1 VIGITIHSD
10 TAYRFLPRNE
20 LESDKGTN
28 AKYSEAALQA
38 LMTQIQP
45 ANAEV
50 CVLHVL
56 EVTLGDYQSQDVFEG
71 AHGAKLGFA
80 HELVERFAKPLKEAG
95 FATKTVVQEGTAK
108 DAIVA
113 FAEEYKPDLIF
124 LGSHGRRGW
133 KRLTLGS
140 VSEAVAR
147 HVHSSVVIVRT
158 QQHA

>member
-1 VIGITIHSD
+1 MKILLAVDDST
-10 TAYRFLPRNE
+10 
-20 LESDKGTN
+20 
-28 AKYSEAALQA
+28 YSQAALQA

-45 ANAEV
+45 ENTEV
-50 CVLHVL
+50 CVLHAVD
-56 EVTLGDYQSQDVFEG
+56 VSLGDYQSQDVFEG

-95 FATKTVVQEGTAK
+95 FATKTAVQEGNAK
-108 DAIVA
+108 DAIVQ
-113 FAEEYKPDLIF
+113 FAEYYEPDYIF

-147 HVHSSVVIVRT
+147 QAHSSVVIVRT